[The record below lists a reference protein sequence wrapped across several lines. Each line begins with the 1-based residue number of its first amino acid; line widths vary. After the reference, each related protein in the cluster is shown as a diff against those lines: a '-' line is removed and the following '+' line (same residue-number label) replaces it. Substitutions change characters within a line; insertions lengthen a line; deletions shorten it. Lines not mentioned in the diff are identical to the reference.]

1 MGRGRSGEYGRW
13 VEGRAPGWEV
23 EGLDLGEEDLVRWEG
38 EKGSDDL
45 GGDQGCGGG
54 SVWRSP
60 WWGEE
65 KDSL

>member
-1 MGRGRSGEYGRW
+1 M
-13 VEGRAPGWEV
+13 EGRALGWEV